1 MVGSGVVAAGS
12 RRGAYSYSITS
23 ARLPSFSSREKGPLT
38 ALLGWERP
46 IAGLGA
52 PPVGTGSLF
61 LGPPWRALVCLHCA
75 LHCINLVRC
84 VALR

>member
-52 PPVGTGSLF
+52 PPCGYWQPFPRASLEG
-61 LGPPWRALVCLHCA
+61 LGLSSLCSA
-75 LHCINLVRC
+75 LH
-84 VALR
+84 